1 MEIKKSSLTNKFCSV
16 EGGGDP
22 GAGGGVPAGGAPAG
36 GDAGGGGTAVQNF
49 DWGKTGGV
57 DAAGLA
63 IIQERQWKNP
73 AEMLNS
79 YRNLEKLTGV
89 PANQLIKLPKGNDPG
104 EWGLIYDKMGRPK
117 TPEAYNLPIPEGDKG
132 EFAKVAG
139 KWFHEAGLSEAQ
151 GRKLAEIW
159 NGYTKSMSDAE
170 TIRMTEQTTIEI
182 NDLKKSWGN
191 EYQSRSAIVDRAG
204 TAFGMTNDQLE
215 ALKIAMG
222 PKAAMEFMYN
232 IGSKIAVE
240 DANLIGAGSNGGKFT
255 TMTPEVAKA
264 EIMRLKK
271 DRSFGQQ
278 MVSGDPKVKSEAQ
291 DKLNRLHQIAF
302 P

>member
-1 MEIKKSSLTNKFCSV
+1 MEIKNLRLTNKFCSV
-16 EGGGDP
+16 EGDP
-22 GAGGGVPAGGAPAG
+22 GGGGAPAGGAPASG
-36 GDAGGGGTAVQNF
+36 GDPGGGGTAVQNF

-63 IIQERQWKNP
+63 VVQERQWKTPND
-73 AEMLNS
+73 LLSS

-89 PANQLIKLPKGNDPG
+89 PANQLVKLPKGNDPG
-104 EWGLIYDKMGRPK
+104 EWNEVYNKMGRPK
-117 TPEAYNLPIPEGDKG
+117 APEGYNLPIPEGDKG
-132 EFAKVAG
+132 EFAKVAS

-159 NGYTKSMSDAE
+159 NGHIKTTSDAE
-170 TIRMTEQTTIEI
+170 TTRMTEQTTIEI
-182 NDLKKSWGN
+182 TALKKAWGN

-222 PKAAMEFMYN
+222 PKAAMEFMFN

-240 DANLIGAGSNGGKFT
+240 DANLIGAGSNNGKFT
-255 TMTPEVAKA
+255 AMTPEVAKA
-264 EIMRLKK
+264 EILRLKK
-271 DRSFGQQ
+271 DRSFSQQ